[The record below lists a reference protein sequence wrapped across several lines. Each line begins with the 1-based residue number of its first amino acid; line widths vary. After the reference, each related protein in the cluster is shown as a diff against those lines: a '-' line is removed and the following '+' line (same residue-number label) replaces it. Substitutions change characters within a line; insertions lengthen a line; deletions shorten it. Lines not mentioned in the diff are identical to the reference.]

1 MMSNLGSPI
10 SALSQ
15 AHAGL
20 LGAVRQEAAQVAS
33 RLFTSQFLVVFEV
46 WRQQCC
52 YSSPGVVNLLGYEA
66 DELSLSLFYAAI
78 HPDDLPSVIR
88 ASALAS
94 EFLQLYGPMPGAAGA
109 AAVPPCFS
117 VDYRLRCR
125 AGHYLHVLRQ
135 NFIIAQDTAG
145 HPLATASL
153 FTDITAHKNT
163 VDVRFSLDHPDFTR
177 WLATRKGKREED
189 ELSSR
194 EQEILALILA
204 GETNAAIAEKLFISY
219 FTVKTHRRNI
229 QRKIKSKN
237 VSQRLAHLGAG
248 MV

>member
-1 MMSNLGSPI
+1 MLNNLESP
-10 SALSQ
+10 APGLPP

-20 LGAVRQEAAQVAS
+20 LEAVRQEAMQMAN
-33 RLFTSQFLVVFEV
+33 RLFASQFLVVFEL

-52 YSSPGVVNLLGYEA
+52 YSSPGIAGLLGYEA
-66 DELSLSLFYAAI
+66 DELSLSLLYAAI
-78 HPDDLPSVIR
+78 HPEDLPAVIR

-94 EFLQLYGPMPGAAGA
+94 EFLQLHGLVPGQSTAAP
-109 AAVPPCFS
+109 VPPCFS

-135 NFIIAQDTAG
+135 NFIIAQDAAG
-145 HPLATASL
+145 RPLATASL

-163 VDVRFSLDHPDFTR
+163 VDVRFSLDHPDFAS
-177 WLATRKGKREED
+177 WLAARKGKREED